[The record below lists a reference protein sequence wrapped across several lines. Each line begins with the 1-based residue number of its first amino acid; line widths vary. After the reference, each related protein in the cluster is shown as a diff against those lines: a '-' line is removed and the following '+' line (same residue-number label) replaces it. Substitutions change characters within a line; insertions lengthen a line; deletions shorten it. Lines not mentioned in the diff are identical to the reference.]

1 MFKKPVFLLLILLA
15 VVLVFSFKASAL
27 SQSPTKPSLEI
38 SNQEVEFIINKGDGL
53 REISRNLVAQ
63 KIIYNALFFKFY
75 TVISGNA
82 QSFKPG
88 IYHFDPNT
96 SSAKLVNLFSAKSPL
111 INVVIKEGETMLDIE
126 SNLIAAKV
134 LNKSPGSTQNP
145 RSTFSTLKP
154 AEFAPD
160 FPFLKNINSFEGF
173 LFPDTYH
180 FAFDMKAEDVLKIM
194 LNNFQVKAWPMLK
207 SHRNYY
213 QLLKIASLIEKEAT
227 GDNDRA
233 LISGLI
239 AKRLSL
245 PMALQ
250 IDSAIAY
257 AECGKRFTSCDDKLR
272 VVTEADLKFESPY
285 NNYKNLGLP
294 PTPITNP
301 GLSAIN
307 AALHPKASNY
317 LYYLSE
323 PTTGKTIFST
333 TLDEHGTNRVKYL
346 INTNQ

>member
-15 VVLVFSFKASAL
+15 VVLVFALKASAL
-27 SQSPTKPSLEI
+27 SQPPTKPSLEI

-53 REISRNLVAQ
+53 REISQNLVAQ
-63 KIIYNALFFKFY
+63 KIIYNSLFFKFY
-75 TVISGNA
+75 TVVSGNA

-88 IYHFDPNT
+88 VYHFNPNT
-96 SSAKLVNLFSAKSPL
+96 SSAKLVNLFSDKSPL
-111 INVVIKEGETMLDIE
+111 INIVIKEGETMLDIE
-126 SNLIAAKV
+126 SDLVAAKV
-134 LNKSPGSTQNP
+134 LSKANLSN
-145 RSTFSTLKP
+145 LKP

-160 FPFLKNINSFEGF
+160 FPFLKNTTSFEGF

-180 FAFDMKAEDVLKIM
+180 FAFDMKAEEVLKIM
-194 LNNFQVKAWPMLK
+194 LNNFKIKAWPMLK

-213 QLLKIASLIEKEAT
+213 QLLKIASLIEKEVT
-227 GDNDRA
+227 SESDRA
-233 LISGLI
+233 LVSGVI